1 MSVLEREKIPQV
13 MQFSEIVK
21 TYLPLAIV
29 ALGAAITWGVFSQRL
44 SYFEVRLNT
53 IEQKQEA
60 QRSDFV
66 NLDKNITEIKTI
78 LNERLPAKK

>member
-1 MSVLEREKIPQV
+1 MANDEARQKQTITFGEVVR
-13 MQFSEIVK
+13 
-21 TYLPLAIV
+21 TYLPLAVV

-53 IEQKQEA
+53 VEQKQEA
-60 QRSDFV
+60 QRSDFT